1 MINSKER
8 CMGRGTSRHQGP
20 GVVFQSIVEVS
31 RVTSPTQG
39 LDNSGNSVQ
48 KKKSS
53 HVRRLALIPHEV
65 AATSRCA

>member
-48 KKKSS
+48 KKKKKKQSCEEIS
-53 HVRRLALIPHEV
+53 IDSA
-65 AATSRCA
+65 